1 MLKAI
6 CDASYFPTSPAI
18 SGEIIL
24 LANKTNDVVA
34 PLFWKSKTIA
44 KVCTSSKDAETR
56 ACKKCMTDATYSAER
71 IETMLFGT
79 SRDQHLKVE
88 IYTDSEPLLESIKST
103 KRVEEKNLFWSI
115 EQMKESLHEETVSCF
130 CYIPTGDNAADFLT
144 KHKVET
150 PDFFGIFRFGTFYK
164 ATKSKVVKLVKREH
178 AYEIRMFEQGKMRDL
193 SARQR
198 EGSYLASMLSEDY

>member
-1 MLKAI
+1 
-6 CDASYFPTSPAI
+6 
-18 SGEIIL
+18 
-24 LANKTNDVVA
+24 
-34 PLFWKSKTIA
+34 
-44 KVCTSSKDAETR
+44 
-56 ACKKCMTDATYSAER
+56 MTDAIYSAER

-79 SRDQHLKVE
+79 SKDQHLKVE

-103 KRVEEKNLFWSI
+103 KRVEEKNLCRSI
-115 EQMKESLHEETVSCF
+115 EQMKESLHEETVSFF

-193 SARQR
+193 ST
-198 EGSYLASMLSEDY
+198 